1 MNRAKAPAVYDHQY
15 LHSRGAT
22 MELGL
27 KIGHDFAD
35 LLAITATLGILITL
49 CNMDNIETKST
60 INHKRI

>member
-1 MNRAKAPAVYDHQY
+1 
-15 LHSRGAT
+15 